1 MGVAILRYRLY
12 DIEVIIRRTLI
23 YGSMLAVL
31 AAAYLGGVV
40 IVQSILRTFTS
51 GSEISV
57 AASTLL
63 TIALF
68 QPLRS
73 RMQRAIDRRFYRSR
87 YDAARTIDAFAEQLR
102 DEVDLDAVRVHL
114 LGTVGQTMSPTHAS
128 LWLRERAR

>member
-1 MGVAILRYRLY
+1 
-12 DIEVIIRRTLI
+12 
-23 YGSMLAVL
+23 MLAVL

-40 IVQSILRTFTS
+40 LVQSILRTFTS
-51 GSEISV
+51 GSEIAV

-87 YDAARTIDAFAEQLR
+87 YDASRTVDAFAEQLR
-102 DEVDLDAVRVHL
+102 DEVDLNAVRAHL
-114 LGTVGQTMSPTHAS
+114 LATVGQTMAPTHAS
-128 LWLRERAR
+128 VWLRERAR